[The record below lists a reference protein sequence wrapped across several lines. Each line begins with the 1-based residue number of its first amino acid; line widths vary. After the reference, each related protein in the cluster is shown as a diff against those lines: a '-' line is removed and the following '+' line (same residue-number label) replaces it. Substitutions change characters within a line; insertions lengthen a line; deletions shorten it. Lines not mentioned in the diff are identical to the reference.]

1 MEIALAIGAPIA
13 LGLAV
18 GFWGV
23 YLLCKGTNL
32 DLS

>member
-1 MEIALAIGAPIA
+1 MEIVLAIAAPVA

-18 GFWGV
+18 GFWGA
-23 YLLCKGTNL
+23 YLLCKGL